1 MNNKDKVLK
10 ILEKNPKGLI
20 IKDIAN
26 ILKISRN
33 TVAIAIAELKGAK
46 KIEIREIGNA
56 KLIYS
61 K

>member
-10 ILEKNPKGLI
+10 ILKKNPKGLI
-20 IKDIAN
+20 IKDIAH

-33 TVAIAIAELKGAK
+33 TVAISIAELKGAK
-46 KIEIREIGNA
+46 KIEIREIGKA